1 MNGGECTLKIKQKV
15 KEGYQDVFIVGHS
28 SDDGKT
34 TADNFI
40 KNGAN
45 IFEKKPLT
53 FETML
58 TLFMD

>member
-1 MNGGECTLKIKQKV
+1 MNGDECTLKIKQKV
-15 KEGYQDVFIVGHS
+15 KEGYQDVVIVGHS

-45 IFEKKPLT
+45 IFEKKPIS
-53 FETML
+53 FETL
-58 TLFMD
+58 LSLYKD